1 MGVIWESKSAQEAVA
16 SCFASPSGTGI
27 HGGELEGAP
36 GDAEGSD

>member
-1 MGVIWESKSAQEAVA
+1 MGVIWEPKSAQEAVA
-16 SCFASPSGTGI
+16 SSFATPAATGI